1 MALVDVGVGAGL
13 ARRRKPRQASGFKD
27 RRDAL
32 YGRTHDGQAGFAMTA
47 ETGVE
52 SAVELA
58 ARRLERAV
66 ALLEQRVAQKITQ
79 AGAGAD
85 AAFDEDRAQLAA
97 ELDRTRGREREL
109 EEAGAAA
116 SEALAAAIAQI
127 KAALATAED
136 S

>member
-1 MALVDVGVGAGL
+1 MALADIGVAAGL

-32 YGRTHDGQAGFAMTA
+32 YGWRDDGQAGFAMTA
-47 ETGVE
+47 ETGAD
-52 SAVELA
+52 SALELA

-66 ALLEQRVAQKITQ
+66 ALLEQRVAQKITEAS
-79 AGAGAD
+79 AGAGT
-85 AAFDEDRAQLAA
+85 AFDEDRARLAA
-97 ELDRTRGREREL
+97 DLDRARGREREL

>member
-1 MALVDVGVGAGL
+1 MNLAEIGDGAAL
-13 ARRRKPRQASGFKD
+13 ARRRKSRQASDFND

-32 YGRTHDGQAGFAMTA
+32 YGWPHDGQAGFGMTA
-47 ETGVE
+47 EAGVE

-66 ALLEQRVAQKITQ
+66 ALLEQRVAQRIAQ
-79 AGAGAD
+79 ASTGAG

-97 ELDRTRGREREL
+97 ELDRARGREREL

-116 SEALAAAIAQI
+116 SEALAAAISQI
-127 KAALATAED
+127 KAALATPED
-136 S
+136 D

>member
-79 AGAGAD
+79 AGAD